1 MEKKLKT
8 IAEIVNALSGMD
20 GEKLMFILAM
30 ATVGVAGLA
39 VYSIA
44 SVIKKDR

>member
-1 MEKKLKT
+1 MD
-8 IAEIVNALSGMD
+8 IVVQIVEALGDMD

-30 ATVGVAGLA
+30 AAVGVAGLA

-44 SVIKKDR
+44 SVTKKDR

>member
-1 MEKKLKT
+1 MET
-8 IAEIVNALSGMD
+8 IAQIVDALGEMD

-30 ATVGVAGLA
+30 AAVGVAGLA

-44 SVIKKDR
+44 SVTKKDR